1 MDEEWEK
8 TIILIVTLLII
19 GGFYISPQVKKI
31 NMNYNFVLFII
42 LFFISVITLNVLNK
56 WNKDKKKTNYILIYY
71 LYKLI
76 CIILFLYLIFLI
88 GQNPKINKLKGGSNN
103 INPIEYNVSSQ
114 NNNKLIEI
122 SKNVLNS
129 SINGIAKGVS
139 AYSNFWKKIL
149 FGKNND
155 VVEGIL

>member
-8 TIILIVTLLII
+8 TIILIVTLIII

-31 NMNYNFVLFII
+31 NMNYNFGLFII
-42 LFFISVITLNVLNK
+42 LFFISIITLNVLKK
-56 WNKDKKKTNYILIYY
+56 WNKDEKKTDYTLVYY
-71 LYKLI
+71 LYYLI
-76 CIILFLYLIFLI
+76 CIVLFLYLIYLL
-88 GQNPKINKLKGGSNN
+88 GKNPKINKLKGGSNN
-103 INPIEYNVSSQ
+103 INVIDYNISSQ
-114 NNNKLIEI
+114 NNNKLVEI

-129 SINGIAKGVS
+129 SINGIARGVS
-139 AYSNFWKKIL
+139 AYTNFWKKLL